1 MVFNV
6 NQKEYKKREL
16 LTAPF
21 MTFDDMYHTKI
32 YRIKQGM
39 ELKEIEKLEDYL
51 IAKNKSYAVF
61 GITRNEIKK
70 ELLLSEEEAEKYL
83 KRKFVFSIGDVLR
96 ILEKIEDGELK
107 SFKKNK
113 TK

>member
-1 MVFNV
+1 
-6 NQKEYKKREL
+6 
-16 LTAPF
+16 
-21 MTFDDMYHTKI
+21 
-32 YRIKQGM
+32 M

-51 IAKNKSYAVF
+51 IAKNKSYAVS
-61 GITRNEIKK
+61 GITRNEIKR
-70 ELLLSEEEAEKYL
+70 ELLLSDDEVEKYL